1 MTTATHHDLLV
12 LGSGSGN
19 SLVTPEM
26 AGWSVGIVEEGIFG
40 GTCLNVGCIPT
51 KMFVLPADR
60 VAEAHEAA
68 RIDVTVEGARADWAA
83 ARDRIF
89 GRIDPISEAGA
100 AYRRDGEGT
109 TLHQGRG
116 RFVGP
121 REVEVTAADGST
133 TRVTADRVVIA
144 TGSRPWVPEPFA
156 RALADGLPVHTSDT
170 VMRIGAAPRRALVVG
185 GGYIATEMAHVL
197 SGFGAAITLV
207 VRGPQLLR
215 DLDPSIAIPFD
226 AIATD
231 RWDVRHGTTVDSL
244 ERLPGADAVRAH
256 LSDGTTVEIDLV
268 LVATGRVPNSDDLGL
283 ERAGVATHPDGRI
296 VVDVHGRTG
305 ADGVWSLGDV
315 SSPFQ
320 LKHVAN
326 AEARVVAH
334 NLVHPDDLHSFS
346 HDVVPAAVFGHP
358 QIATVGDTVAQA
370 RERIL
375 ADGGGVDDVLA
386 HTQAFGSTAYGW
398 ALEDTESLCTV
409 VADRRSGL
417 LLGAH
422 LMGPQASTLIQPL
435 VQAMSF
441 GLRAADVARGQY
453 WIHPALTEV
462 VENALLGLED

>member
-1 MTTATHHDLLV
+1 MTHYDLAII
-12 LGSGSGN
+12 GTGSGN
-19 SLVTPEM
+19 SVVTPDFDDKRVAVIER
-26 AGWSVGIVEEGIFG
+26 ALFG

-215 DLDPSIAIPFD
+215 DLDFWHVSASPMMSRCSDRTDRRPPSWVRMVRPETGRASRRGRPAIP
-226 AIATD
+226 
-231 RWDVRHGTTVDSL
+231 R
-244 ERLPGADAVRAH
+244 
-256 LSDGTTVEIDLV
+256 
-268 LVATGRVPNSDDLGL
+268 
-283 ERAGVATHPDGRI
+283 
-296 VVDVHGRTG
+296 
-305 ADGVWSLGDV
+305 
-315 SSPFQ
+315 SS
-320 LKHVAN
+320 
-326 AEARVVAH
+326 R
-334 NLVHPDDLHSFS
+334 
-346 HDVVPAAVFGHP
+346 
-358 QIATVGDTVAQA
+358 
-370 RERIL
+370 
-375 ADGGGVDDVLA
+375 
-386 HTQAFGSTAYGW
+386 
-398 ALEDTESLCTV
+398 CC
-409 VADRRSGL
+409 RR
-417 LLGAH
+417 
-422 LMGPQASTLIQPL
+422 
-435 VQAMSF
+435 
-441 GLRAADVARGQY
+441 R
-453 WIHPALTEV
+453 
-462 VENALLGLED
+462 

>member
-133 TRVTADRVVIA
+133 TRVIADRVVIA

-197 SGFGAAITLV
+197 SGFGASITLV

-231 RWDVRHGTTVDSL
+231 RWDVRHGTTANDLKQVRRLATSITRTLADLGPAAAQHAVL
-244 ERLPGADAVRAH
+244 ERLATTTAGSGPDNSKGMSLSTYVLAARLERTAELANERLSVMADGRYELFHDDSRTDARRKGGLGLKVRDLWTGDERPTGTLSGGESFVVSLALALGLADAVREESGGFDLQTLFVDEGFGTLDEDA
-256 LSDGTTVEIDLV
+256 LEQVMGVLDGLRDGGRSVGIVSHVAELRQRIPTQIRLLKTQHGSTLEI
-268 LVATGRVPNSDDLGL
+268 
-283 ERAGVATHPDGRI
+283 
-296 VVDVHGRTG
+296 VDV
-305 ADGVWSLGDV
+305 
-315 SSPFQ
+315 
-320 LKHVAN
+320 
-326 AEARVVAH
+326 
-334 NLVHPDDLHSFS
+334 
-346 HDVVPAAVFGHP
+346 AA
-358 QIATVGDTVAQA
+358 
-370 RERIL
+370 
-375 ADGGGVDDVLA
+375 
-386 HTQAFGSTAYGW
+386 TA
-398 ALEDTESLCTV
+398 
-409 VADRRSGL
+409 
-417 LLGAH
+417 
-422 LMGPQASTLIQPL
+422 
-435 VQAMSF
+435 
-441 GLRAADVARGQY
+441 
-453 WIHPALTEV
+453 
-462 VENALLGLED
+462 